1 MPTKGMPLQFFELG
15 MVLSVVHNGSWMNMI
30 SKLWLTS
37 RIVLIRKLFFQT
49 FWENIFKFF
58 KIVRNVSWYTWTL
71 IFYFDFILF
80 LSIFFDFIFIFILFY
95 FLTTKRHMIII
106 IWCITLHYVIGSGL
120 GKRGWKDNVKVYVY
134 SMFIL

>member
-1 MPTKGMPLQFFELG
+1 MPLQFFELG

-80 LSIFFDFIFIFILFY
+80 LSIFFDFIFILILFY
-95 FLTTKRHMIII
+95 FLTIKRHMITI
-106 IWCITLHYVIGSGL
+106 IWCITLHYIIGSGL
-120 GKRGWKDNVKVYVY
+120 GKRGWKDNVKVHVY